1 MYCTQDDVCR
11 VTMIKG
17 IAAIVGRPNVGK
29 STIFNRMIGERKSIV
44 EDTPGVT
51 RDRIYGKAEWLTQE
65 FRLIDTG
72 GIQLADQPF
81 QEEIR
86 MQVEIAMEEADVIVF
101 IVSGKDG
108 ITNDD
113 EYIARMLQKSKKPV
127 LLAVNKIDNTEMQ
140 SNIYEFY
147 NLGLGDPIAVS
158 GVHGIGI
165 GDVLDQMIAAF
176 PTREK
181 NDYDG
186 MTKFCLIGRPNV
198 GKSSLVNAIL
208 REDRSIVSDIEGT
221 TRDAIDTPFKHDDKE
236 YVVID
241 TAGIRKRGKVYE
253 SIEKYSVLRAMS
265 AIERSDVVLVVIDG
279 ESGIRDQDKHVAGY
293 AHEAGKGVILV
304 YNKWD
309 CVEKDEQTMV
319 KVEKKLRQ
327 EFIYLDYAPIVFVS
341 AKTGQRVN
349 ALLPI
354 IDEVHDA
361 SLLRIQTNVLNEVI
375 MDAQLMT
382 PPPTHKGLRLKIYYA
397 SQVAVAPPTIVLF
410 VNDPHLLHFSYQR
423 YLENRLREAFGFVG
437 TTLRILARER
447 K

>member
-1 MYCTQDDVCR
+1 ML
-11 VTMIKG
+11 MIKG

-51 RDRIYGKAEWLTQE
+51 RDRIYGKVEWLTQE

-86 MQVEIAMEEADVIVF
+86 MQVEIAVDEADVIIFV
-101 IVSGKDG
+101 VNGKEG

-113 EYIARMLQKSKKPV
+113 EFIARMLQRSEKPV
-127 LLAVNKIDNTEMQ
+127 ILAVNKVDNAEMQ
-140 SNIYEFY
+140 ANIYEFY
-147 NLGLGDPIAVS
+147 NLGIGDPIAIS

-165 GDVLDQMIAAF
+165 GDILDEVLKSF
-176 PTREK
+176 PDK
-181 NDYDG
+181 KVDDYEG

-198 GKSSLVNAIL
+198 GKSSLVNAL
-208 REDRSIVSDIEGT
+208 LKEERSIVSSIEGT
-221 TRDAIDTPFKHDDKE
+221 TRDAIDTPFHHEDKD

-253 SIEKYSVLRAMS
+253 AIEKYSVLRAMS
-265 AIERSDVVLVVIDG
+265 AIERSDVVLVVLDG
-279 ESGIRDQDKHVAGY
+279 ELGIREQDKHVAGY

-309 CVEKDEQTMV
+309 TVEKDEQTMNQIT
-319 KVEKKLRQ
+319 KKLRQ
-327 EFIYLDYAPIVFVS
+327 EFIYLDYAPVLFVS
-341 AKTGQRVN
+341 AKSGQRVN
-349 ALLPI
+349 ALLPL
-354 IDEVHDA
+354 IDEVHDF
-361 SLLRIQTNVLNEVI
+361 SLLRIQTNILNEVI

-382 PPPTHKGLRLKIYYA
+382 PPPTHKGQRLKIYYA

-410 VNDPHLLHFSYQR
+410 VNDPSLLHFSYQR
-423 YLENRLREAFGFVG
+423 YLENRLREAFGFTG
-437 TTLRILARER
+437 TTLRIIARER